1 MNGDTKLVNKALGM
15 TQERKKDV
23 YERYHGHYV
32 MEDFF
37 SSVFLEYC
45 VAIN

>member
-1 MNGDTKLVNKALGM
+1 MNGDTKLVDKALGM
-15 TQERKKDV
+15 MQERRKDI

-37 SSVFLEYC
+37 WILWSIV
-45 VAIN
+45 